1 MSRSERVREWL
12 KAAGGAHTA
21 AAVSDALGASGR
33 ERTMIGWTLR
43 EMMRSGQLM
52 RDGVGRSTRYEFVQ
66 MPTRPAKL
74 TKAQRNANRAAAARA
89 AHHARGGRSLEQVR
103 AEQQARRDEKEAER
117 ARRRAARAARVRTKH
132 DRQRDAEKKRQQRQA
147 AGGTTRAE
155 RLAKLAAQRD
165 ERAAAKAKK
174 QRDRMQR
181 VGNRAG
187 LAPVQ
192 QPAVQAGPVETVE
205 QFLARGGRVQSLP
218 GLQAAPP
225 PRTIPTW
232 RNAA

>member
-21 AAVSDALGASGR
+21 AAVSDALSATGR
-33 ERTMIGWTLR
+33 ERMMIGWTLR

-89 AHHARGGRSLEQVR
+89 AHHARGGRSMEQVR

-117 ARRRAARAARVRTKH
+117 VRRRAVRAARVRTKH
-132 DRQRDAEKKRQQRQA
+132 DRQRDSEKKRERRLA
-147 AGGTTRAE
+147 AGGMTRTE
-155 RLAKLAAQRD
+155 WLAKLAAQRED
-165 ERAAAKAKK
+165 RAAAKVKK
-174 QRDRMQR
+174 QRERLQR

-192 QPAVQAGPVETVE
+192 QQAVQTGPAETVE
-205 QFLARGGRVQSLP
+205 QFLARGGRVQALP
-218 GLQAAPP
+218 GIQDPP
-225 PRTIPTW
+225 APRTIPTW
-232 RNAA
+232 RHAA